1 MSNLTIGELDSFI
14 NELNQDVFTQTLFDE
29 FHKETL
35 NNLINLR
42 SEVHRITDVLDDQI
56 ARMEIRYK
64 KIY

>member
-1 MSNLTIGELDSFI
+1 MENYPNGELDSLI
-14 NELNQDVFTQTLFDE
+14 NELNQEVFTQTLFDE

-35 NNLINLR
+35 TNLIDLR
-42 SEVHRITDVLDDQI
+42 SEVDRIKSVLDNQI